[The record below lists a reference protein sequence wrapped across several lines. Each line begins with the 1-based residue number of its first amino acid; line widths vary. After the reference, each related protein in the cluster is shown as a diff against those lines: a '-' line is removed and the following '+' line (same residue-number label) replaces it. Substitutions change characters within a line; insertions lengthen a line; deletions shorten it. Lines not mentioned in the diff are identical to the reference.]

1 MEGTEPYC
9 HIFLFINS
17 SSGGGVGQKLV
28 AQEVNISSN

>member
-1 MEGTEPYC
+1 MEGNEPYC

-28 AQEVNISSN
+28 AQEVKNSYN